1 MTNQSINIKQQI
13 KGRPMLYWAGKKPLG
28 VIKNYPARL
37 VEKISDGK
45 NEQEISK
52 LNISGANYEN
62 LKDNWHNLLFHGD
75 NKECL
80 STLLTSGFR
89 GKVDLIYIDPPFDSK
104 ADYVKKIELRGID
117 KKLSGEEQS
126 FFEQV
131 QYTDLWKNDE
141 YLQFMFERLILLREL
156 LSEQGSIY
164 LHCDWHKSHHLRFLL
179 DEVFGEDNFVNE
191 VVWENQGSWIEPD
204 NKFPNRHNNI
214 FLYSK
219 DKGKLFNRLYEKDF
233 SNSVNYQKWSSYILD
248 DKIYGNNYP
257 HQDSRFNTYLNKFI
271 QEHKRDPKGDDILVD
286 FKGEV
291 LGSIWYLK
299 TVDPKSKENIN
310 YPTQKPEAL
319 LERIIKAS
327 SNENSIILDCFAGS
341 GTTLA
346 VAEKLNRRW
355 IGADCN
361 KGAIQTSIKRLS
373 KIKQEKTKKEN
384 EVELDLK
391 TKEDL
396 FSKKISDPSPKASPS
411 TLPQGEGDCTAP
423 DLITPRPS
431 RGSQNSCGVLVG
443 GQNLSTKQQ
452 KSPDILHFRVNNYDF
467 QERFALREIIFEKYG
482 IEKINDSFFDGILGE
497 ELVKIV
503 EFNKPLTRL
512 EIQEIKDEIKDIR
525 REEDRNIIVICSGQ
539 EVALES
545 EIIAYNKKCNINKIK
560 IRDIQKDGLIAFEPA
575 VADVSIKK
583 DEGKTLVEI
592 KNYLSPTILKRLEI
606 DKNLFE
612 EQITDF
618 RSQID
623 VVLFDFNFDGKVF
636 NVCFSDIP
644 AKKKDLVKGKYEF
657 ETANKIAVKIID
669 MLGEETLIVE

>member
-28 VIKNYPARL
+28 VIKNYPAQL
-37 VEKISDGK
+37 VEKIGDGK

-89 GKVDLIYIDPPFDSK
+89 GKIDLIYIDPPFDSK
-104 ADYVKKIELRGID
+104 ADYVKKIELRGVD
-117 KKLSGEEQS
+117 KKLTGEEQS

-233 SNSVNYQKWSSYILD
+233 SNSVNYQRWSSYILD

-361 KGAIQTSIKRLS
+361 KGAIQTTIKRLS
-373 KIKQEKTKKEN
+373 KLKQETQ
-384 EVELDLK
+384 
-391 TKEDL
+391 
-396 FSKKISDPSPKASPS
+396 SP
-411 TLPQGEGDCTAP
+411 
-423 DLITPRPS
+423 
-431 RGSQNSCGVLVG
+431 N
-443 GQNLSTKQQ
+443 
-452 KSPDILHFRVNNYDF
+452 ILHFRVNNYDF

-482 IEKINDSFFDGILGE
+482 IEKINDSFFDGILGD

-503 EFNKPLTRL
+503 EFNKPLTCL
-512 EIQEIKDEIKDIR
+512 EIQEIKDELKNIR
-525 REEDRNIIVICSGQ
+525 SDEERNIIVICSGQ
-539 EVALES
+539 EVALEA
-545 EIIAYNKKCNINKIK
+545 EIAAYNKLLPINKIK

-575 VADVSIKK
+575 VADVSIIKNG
-583 DEGKTLVEI
+583 GKTIVEI

-618 RSQID
+618 RAQID

-644 AKKKDLVKGKYEF
+644 TKKKDFIKGKYEF
-657 ETANKIAVKIID
+657 ETSNKIAVKIID
-669 MLGEETLIVE
+669 MLGEETLIA